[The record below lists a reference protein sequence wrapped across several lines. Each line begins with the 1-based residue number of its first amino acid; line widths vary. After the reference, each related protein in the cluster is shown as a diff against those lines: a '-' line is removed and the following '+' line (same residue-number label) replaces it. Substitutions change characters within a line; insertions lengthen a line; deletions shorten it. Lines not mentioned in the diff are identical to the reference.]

1 LKRYLVMHCVY
12 CRKKIGFLRR
22 LTDTE
27 YCCPD
32 HGVKMRALSARAIRD
47 QALYGE
53 SLDDISSVFVKPL
66 AGLWSRSSQASSGS
80 GSTLIFSVL
89 MIVALVVGVVGL
101 PKSDEASDDHL
112 ASTGD
117 SVTGFRAKLR
127 SYAAVKLTDDFKS
140 GLNSWISV
148 EPSTSQAPDWS
159 YRDGFVR
166 PGRLRLLK
174 NSLSM
179 TDYHIEFIGEVEQ
192 KGLSWV
198 YRAKD
203 SANYYASKIVVTKPG
218 PLPRANLVRYA
229 VINGAEQN
237 RVSVP
242 LPVAARADALYK
254 VQMTVSANDFSAM
267 VNGAMVDNW
276 SDTSLRKGGVGFFS
290 DKGELATLRY
300 VTITDKDTFIGRV
313 LSHLGFLHPI
323 APLF

>member
-1 LKRYLVMHCVY
+1 MHCVY

-32 HGVKMRALSARAIRD
+32 HRVKMRALSARAIRD
-47 QALYGE
+47 EAVYGE
-53 SLDDISSVFVKPL
+53 SFDDVSSVFVKPL
-66 AGLWSRSSQASSGS
+66 AGLWSRSGHTSAES

-89 MIVALVVGVVGL
+89 MIMALVVGVVGL
-101 PKSDEASDDHL
+101 PKSNQASHNRL

-148 EPSTSQAPDWS
+148 GSSTSLAPDWS

-174 NSLSM
+174 KSLSM
-179 TDYHIEFIGEVEQ
+179 SDYHIEFMGEVEQ
-192 KGLSWV
+192 EGLSWV

-203 SANYYASKIVVTKPG
+203 ATNYYASKIVVTKPG

-242 LPVAARADALYK
+242 LPVATRADALYK
-254 VQMTVSANDFSAM
+254 IQMTVSANDFSAM
-267 VNGAMVDNW
+267 VNGAMVDAW
-276 SDTSLRKGGVGFFS
+276 SDTRLPKGGVGFFS
-290 DKGELATLRY
+290 EKGELATLRY

-313 LSHLGFLHPI
+313 LSHLGFLHPSV
-323 APLF
+323 PLF